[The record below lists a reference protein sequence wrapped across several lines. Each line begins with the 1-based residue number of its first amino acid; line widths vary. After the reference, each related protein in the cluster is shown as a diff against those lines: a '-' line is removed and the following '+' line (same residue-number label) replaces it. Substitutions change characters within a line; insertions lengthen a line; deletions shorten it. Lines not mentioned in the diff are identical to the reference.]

1 MFDVG
6 DDAFWC
12 NHELS
17 VRLWRILKGTK
28 WRQVLDHAAA
38 AGRVFPD
45 FPEKDKSGLDA
56 TPASM
61 PVWMRA
67 LVSPGTAF
75 QCPYSGHVHPGIS
88 EHDPFDI
95 LPGA

>member
-1 MFDVG
+1 MAHFEGNEV
-6 DDAFWC
+6 
-12 NHELS
+12 
-17 VRLWRILKGTK
+17 
-28 WRQVLDHAAA
+28 RQVLDHAAA

-45 FPEKDKSGLDA
+45 FPGKDKSGLDA
-56 TPASM
+56 APASM